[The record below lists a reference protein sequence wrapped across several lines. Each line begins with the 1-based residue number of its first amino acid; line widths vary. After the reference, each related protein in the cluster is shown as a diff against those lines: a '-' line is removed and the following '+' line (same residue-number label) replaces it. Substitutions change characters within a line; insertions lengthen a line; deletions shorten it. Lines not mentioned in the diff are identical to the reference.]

1 MVRSSSSTTLHTT
14 HMHALRKRQPPRLT
28 VPPCGPSPAPE
39 HAVFLR
45 TSSNLNTQTGHTR
58 TYVDVASVNR
68 QPLARPG
75 RMPPATVAAAPQ
87 PGPPPRSSHR
97 YTPPSRRRRA
107 AAAAPPRRRT
117 WLEPRPRGGQSA
129 EQPLERLLLN
139 PGPLRNRK
147 ATGARPASTLR
158 RHLQEKEDATRKK
171 KTQPGN
177 VIRQAQLATASAKRP
192 QTKSGGTS
200 VARRGCGRLINQTR
214 AFFRARPPQKFTRA
228 TRRHAWLAAG
238 DENGQAPRQPAIL

>member
-1 MVRSSSSTTLHTT
+1 MR
-14 HMHALRKRQPPRLT
+14 RE
-28 VPPCGPSPAPE
+28 PS
-39 HAVFLR
+39 
-45 TSSNLNTQTGHTR
+45 
-58 TYVDVASVNR
+58 
-68 QPLARPG
+68 
-75 RMPPATVAAAPQ
+75 VAAEP
-87 PGPPPRSSHR
+87 PSGPRTTAR
-97 YTPPSRRRRA
+97 ARAAITAAAQLPPSRRRA
-107 AAAAPPRRRT
+107 AVAELPPAAPPLRCT

-214 AFFRARPPQKFTRA
+214 AFFRARPPQKFSRA